1 MIRSLISYPSKMN
14 ARAILTSL
22 EYKIKADMEN
32 WAYRVYTARALQIL
46 TEDMSHAF
54 GGKSMAISYEDFIN
68 PKPFDNRS
76 AEQIIED
83 IKGKMNS

>member
-1 MIRSLISYPSKMN
+1 MN
-14 ARAILTSL
+14 VRAILASL

-54 GGKSMAISYEDFIN
+54 GGKSMAISYEEFIN
-68 PKPFDNRS
+68 PKPVDNRS
-76 AEQIIED
+76 AEEIIED
-83 IKGKMNS
+83 IKKKMNS

>member
-1 MIRSLISYPSKMN
+1 MSV
-14 ARAILTSL
+14 RAVLESL

-54 GGKSMAISYEDFIN
+54 GGKSMAISYEEFIN
-68 PKPFDNRS
+68 PKPADNRS
-76 AEQIIED
+76 AEEIIED
-83 IKGKMNS
+83 IKKKMNS